1 MSCGIFSFTA
11 LDPNDLTLQN
21 PTLKA
26 SIAGAN
32 QEELSGDWT
41 LTRKVTAWQIGDE
54 FLQGGHW
61 KVVSWSM
68 GSKMT
73 SSVYADVYFA
83 AISMDDMVI
92 ISGLFI

>member
-1 MSCGIFSFTA
+1 MSCDIFSFTA

-41 LTRKVTAWQIGDE
+41 LTRKVTAD
-54 FLQGGHW
+54 QGSI
-61 KVVSWSM
+61 VSWST

-83 AISMDDMVI
+83 AISMDGMVI